1 MANPYEVL
9 EVDQNAPMQAI
20 VPAMTKAMQRRKYSM
35 QEITAARAQ
44 LSTPAKRLAADF
56 TFPIIDAEPVSPLP
70 IPDVEELDVESFDPD
85 KFNTLK

>member
-20 VPAMTKAMQRRKYSM
+20 VPAMTKAMQRRKYTM

-44 LSTPAKRLAADF
+44 LSTPAKRLEADF
-56 TFPIIDAEPVSPLP
+56 TFPIIDAEPVSTLQV
-70 IPDVEELDVESFDPD
+70 PDIKDMDINSLDPD
-85 KFNTLK
+85 KDNTL

>member
-9 EVDQNAPMQAI
+9 EVDQNAPMKE
-20 VPAMTKAMQRRKYSM
+20 VVTAMTKAIQRRKYTT

-56 TFPIIDAEPVSPLP
+56 TFPIIDAEPVSTLQV
-70 IPDVEELDVESFDPD
+70 PDIKDIDIDSFDPD
-85 KFNTLK
+85 KYNTL